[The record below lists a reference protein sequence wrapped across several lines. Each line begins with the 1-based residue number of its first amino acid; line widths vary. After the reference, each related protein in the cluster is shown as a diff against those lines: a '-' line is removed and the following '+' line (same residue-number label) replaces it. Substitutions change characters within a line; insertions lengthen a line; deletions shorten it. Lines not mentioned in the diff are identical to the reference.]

1 MEIFFSFGFGLLV
14 KVYGYIKSNAIRPF
28 SRFSHKSQAFFAFVS
43 HTLVTTENR
52 EHNEDK
58 AHSTYVGTYVH
69 NNRDWMRNL
78 KDTIVLQVQMRDAGN
93 SFSIRSI
100 ITYYLLSYFV
110 VFSIQR
116 ILGYHITKSAFLL
129 L

>member
-1 MEIFFSFGFGLLV
+1 
-14 KVYGYIKSNAIRPF
+14 
-28 SRFSHKSQAFFAFVS
+28 
-43 HTLVTTENR
+43 
-52 EHNEDK
+52 
-58 AHSTYVGTYVH
+58 
-69 NNRDWMRNL
+69 
-78 KDTIVLQVQMRDAGN
+78 MRDAGN

>member
-1 MEIFFSFGFGLLV
+1 MVAIVLGRLRVLSRERYKYEIRRMMEIFFSFGFGLLV

-78 KDTIVLQVQMRDAGN
+78 KDTIVLQVQMRVI
-93 SFSIRSI
+93 F
-100 ITYYLLSYFV
+100 F
-110 VFSIQR
+110 Q
-116 ILGYHITKSAFLL
+116 
-129 L
+129 